1 MAAPRFIGEIIA
13 RPENCFASSAGFSQE
28 HMKMPNRTELA
39 ATKRPKTAV
48 ARLDRPLDYNNE
60 SHTYDMGADGIWL
73 VAGLCVIGALIS
85 IDFAAYFQ
93 LLDQLPMIVTQ
104 VP

>member
-1 MAAPRFIGEIIA
+1 
-13 RPENCFASSAGFSQE
+13 
-28 HMKMPNRTELA
+28 MPNRSELA
-39 ATKRPKTAV
+39 AIKRPKAAV
-48 ARLDRPLDYNNE
+48 ARVNRPLDHDNE
-60 SHTYDMGADGIWL
+60 SHAFEMGIDGIWL

-93 LLDQLPMIVTQ
+93 VLDRLPMIITQ